1 MKKSILALMLL
12 TFVTVYTSCRDA
24 EPKTETVVVEKEVVH
39 EVEVDK
45 VEEDQSL
52 LEEAA
57 AEVDKEVHEEVSE
70 EIDKIG
76 DDK

>member
-1 MKKSILALMLL
+1 MKKSILTIMFFSVALA
-12 TFVTVYTSCRDA
+12 FTSCRDA
-24 EPKTETVVVEKEVVH
+24 EPEKETVVIEKEVVH

-45 VEEDQSL
+45 TEEDQSL

-57 AEVDKEVHEEVSE
+57 AEVDNEIDQEISE